1 VLKEYCDGEQ
11 YSLSTNLRLV
21 DLSTS
26 MKIWVM
32 VTSLEQ
38 LMTIYN
44 IGRDT
49 MSNQQQ
55 YVCGR
60 DENPET
66 CFLCEQEGKDYC
78 MICADR
84 LTSEECKTLER
95 EIILPNN
102 YYPKV
107 FIGGNIR
114 NRIR

>member
-1 VLKEYCDGEQ
+1 MTLEIIQIRRVIQLKSWLDNGYI
-11 YSLSTNLRLV
+11 T
-21 DLSTS
+21 
-26 MKIWVM
+26 
-32 VTSLEQ
+32 LEQ

-60 DENPET
+60 DESPET

-84 LTSEECKTLER
+84 FTLE
-95 EIILPNN
+95 EYKTIQ
-102 YYPKV
+102 KE
-107 FIGGNIR
+107 GQTS
-114 NRIR
+114 